1 MRQSLRKLDELSVVL
16 KDCVE
21 LQNIK
26 LVKKVPE
33 SEIKKMYDEDDD
45 RDSEFGEDLLG
56 SQGSKAEGT

>member
-1 MRQSLRKLDELSVVL
+1 MRKLDELSVVL

-33 SEIKKMYDEDDD
+33 SQIQKMYEEDDD
-45 RDSEFGEDLLG
+45 RDSNFGEDLLG
-56 SQGSKAEGT
+56 SQGSN

>member
-21 LQNIK
+21 LQNLK

-33 SEIKKMYDEDDD
+33 SEIKKMYEEDDDD
-45 RDSEFGEDLLG
+45 RDSNFGEDLLG
-56 SQGSKAEGT
+56 S

>member
-33 SEIKKMYDEDDD
+33 SQIQKMYEEDDD
-45 RDSEFGEDLLG
+45 RDSNFGEDLLG
-56 SQGSKAEGT
+56 SQGSN